1 MRREK
6 IVFEIVALFIQA
18 SAGLEE
24 AVREGHNTCEKG
36 QSQKSRQ
43 SRPLMV
49 ASMMREH
56 REIMKI
62 QSLGGQVPRTAFECT
77 CRTFIKTIISLLP
90 ETK

>member
-18 SAGLEE
+18 SAGLEG
-24 AVREGHNTCEKG
+24 AVREGHNTREKKG

-56 REIMKI
+56 RELMKV
-62 QSLGGQVPRTAFECT
+62 QSLGGQVPRAAFECT
-77 CRTFIKTIISLLP
+77 CRRITRILF
-90 ETK
+90 E